1 MTRGERL
8 LVSSEEA
15 PEGWVLAARTADPAV
30 IGYVP
35 LTYVQE
41 VPSQTGFVEQ
51 ERAHA
56 RRQEAEKAEA
66 AAAAIYV
73 QAKTKRGL
81 QSAGLAVVN
90 IVKARKGQAQAFA
103 PDDLDLATSQMREEY
118 AKVGYP

>member
-15 PEGWVLAARTADPAV
+15 PEGWVLAARAADPAV

-35 LTYVQE
+35 LTYVQKG
-41 VPSQTGFVEQ
+41 PSQTGFVEQ

-56 RRQEAEKAEA
+56 RRREAEKAEA
-66 AAAAIYV
+66 AAAAIYT
-73 QAKTKRGL
+73 QAKTKTGL

-90 IVKARKGQAQAFA
+90 IVKARKGQAGA
-103 PDDLDLATSQMREEY
+103 
-118 AKVGYP
+118 VGTCPRHNR